1 MNRPYFNT
9 LSAPP
14 PDHRCLDWFVLADAN
29 DIDFPWSWRRVLVI
43 ILDRATSTMSGHMQV
58 LDLDSSMAPRRR
70 AWHVLPL
77 ICRWRRRSHGR
88 GHVPLD
94 SSTAASSSTEADPS
108 NTGTDAV
115 CIYTFVHMQR
125 TKPACIR
132 RRQSAATSST
142 PRQPTGV
149 HVRGLGLYALRG
161 TNFPRHDQATVH
173 AITLYSLLT
182 WFNLIG

>member
-1 MNRPYFNT
+1 MT
-9 LSAPP
+9 LIFPDRDDACSLLLWIERHPPWADTCKSWIWVHPWLHAVALGMYYLWSAAMCMM
-14 PDHRCLDWFVLADAN
+14 R
-29 DIDFPWSWRRVLVI
+29 
-43 ILDRATSTMSGHMQV
+43 
-58 LDLDSSMAPRRR
+58 
-70 AWHVLPL
+70 
-77 ICRWRRRSHGR
+77 RRRSHGR

-108 NTGTDAV
+108 STGTDAV

-149 HVRGLGLYALRG
+149 HVRGLGLYALHG
-161 TNFPRHDQATVH
+161 TNFPRHDHGACY
-173 AITLYSLLT
+173 YSL
-182 WFNLIG
+182 FPINLI

>member
-1 MNRPYFNT
+1 M
-9 LSAPP
+9 
-14 PDHRCLDWFVLADAN
+14 
-29 DIDFPWSWRRVLVI
+29 LVI
-43 ILDRATSTMSGHMQV
+43 TLDRATSTMSGHMQV
-58 LDLDSSMAPRRR
+58 LDLGSSMAPRRR

-149 HVRGLGLYALRG
+149 HVRGLGLYALHG
-161 TNFPRHDQATVH
+161 TNFPRHDHGACY
-173 AITLYSLLT
+173 YSL
-182 WFNLIG
+182 FPINLI